1 MVVQKNGK
9 QTNEYL
15 SGEEGRKTCRYSQ
28 HVLQNSYE
36 NAPKFTTL
44 LRKSQVKISK
54 ILMKVCGNSQ
64 HLLQNSHKIVWKFTT
79 LLSKFLQNHMEI
91 HNRS

>member
-1 MVVQKNGK
+1 MVVQKNWK

-36 NAPKFTTL
+36 NASKFITL
-44 LRKSQVKISK
+44 LRNPK
-54 ILMKVCGNSQ
+54 
-64 HLLQNSHKIVWKFTT
+64 
-79 LLSKFLQNHMEI
+79 
-91 HNRS
+91 